1 MKVLNVV
8 KNVFTWLLVA
18 AAVFMMVFTVVSV
31 TTFDRN
37 DRALLGY
44 KAFICRS
51 DSMKA
56 TDFASGDLVFVKEVS
71 PSTIQVGDIIS
82 YRSEEA
88 DTFGETFTHKVRAL
102 TVDEEGQP
110 CFITYGT
117 TTGVDDEM
125 PVKYT
130 QFQGL
135 YKFALPKVG
144 TFFAFL
150 KTTPG
155 YFVCIF
161 LPFMLLI
168 LLQAINTIRL
178 FIKYRKEQMAA
189 LEAERE
195 KIEEERRQ
203 SMEMM
208 KELQALKEQL
218 ASKDAPAEP
227 EQKAEVVEET
237 EAVEETEEAEAE
249 TEAEAEVE
257 PTQEQ

>member
-1 MKVLNVV
+1 MKVLNVI

-18 AAVFMMVFTVVSV
+18 AAACMMVFTVVSV

-37 DRALLGY
+37 DRDLFGY

-56 TDFASGDLVFVKEVS
+56 TDFAAGDLVFVKEVS
-71 PSTIQVGDIIS
+71 PATIKEGDIIS
-82 YRSEEA
+82 YRSEDS
-88 DTFGETFTHKVRAL
+88 DTFGETFTHKVRSL
-102 TVDEEGQP
+102 ITDENGQP

-117 TTGVDDEM
+117 TTGVDDEL

-135 YKFALPKVG
+135 YKFDIPKLG
-144 TFFAFL
+144 TFFSFL

-155 YFVCIF
+155 YFICIF

-168 LLQAINTIRL
+168 LMQGLNTVKVFR
-178 FIKYRKEQMAA
+178 KYRKEQIEEMT
-189 LEAERE
+189 AERE
-195 KIEEERRQ
+195 KLEEERKQ
-203 SMEMM
+203 TAEMM

-218 ASKDAPAEP
+218 ASKDGQQSE
-227 EQKAEVVEET
+227 
-237 EAVEETEEAEAE
+237 
-249 TEAEAEVE
+249 
-257 PTQEQ
+257 

>member
-1 MKVLNVV
+1 MKVLNVL

-18 AAVFMMVFTVVSV
+18 AAACMMVFTVVSV

-37 DRALLGY
+37 DRDLFGF

-71 PSTIQVGDIIS
+71 PATIKVGDIIS
-82 YRSEEA
+82 YRSE
-88 DTFGETFTHKVRAL
+88 DSDSFGETFTHKVRSL
-102 TVDEEGQP
+102 VTNEDGQP

-117 TTGVDDEM
+117 TTGIDDEL

-135 YKFALPKVG
+135 YKFDIPKLG
-144 TFFAFL
+144 TFFTFL

-155 YFVCIF
+155 YFICIF

-168 LLQAINTIRL
+168 LMQGLNTVKL
-178 FIKYRKEQMAA
+178 FRKYRKEQM
-189 LEAERE
+189 EEMTAERE
-195 KIEEERRQ
+195 KLEEERKQ
-203 SMEMM
+203 TAEMM
-208 KELQALKEQL
+208 KELKALKEQL
-218 ASKDAPAEP
+218 AAKDGQTF
-227 EQKAEVVEET
+227 EQ
-237 EAVEETEEAEAE
+237 
-249 TEAEAEVE
+249 
-257 PTQEQ
+257 

>member
-1 MKVLNVV
+1 MKVLNVL

-18 AAVFMMVFTVVSV
+18 VAACMMVFTVVSV

-37 DRALLGY
+37 DRDLFGY

-71 PSTIQVGDIIS
+71 PNTIKVGDIIS
-82 YRSEEA
+82 YRSE
-88 DTFGETFTHKVRAL
+88 DPDSFGETFTHKVRSL
-102 TVDEEGQP
+102 VTNDEGQP

-117 TTGVDDEM
+117 TTGIDDDS

-130 QFQGL
+130 QFQGR
-135 YKFALPKVG
+135 YVFDIPKLG
-144 TFFAFL
+144 TFFTFL

-155 YFVCIF
+155 YFICIF

-168 LLQAINTIRL
+168 FMQGLNTVKL
-178 FIKYRKEQMAA
+178 FRKYKKDQMEELA
-189 LEAERE
+189 AERE

-203 SMEMM
+203 NAEMM

-218 ASKDAPAEP
+218 ASKEGQQS
-227 EQKAEVVEET
+227 E
-237 EAVEETEEAEAE
+237 
-249 TEAEAEVE
+249 
-257 PTQEQ
+257 

>member
-1 MKVLNVV
+1 MKVLNVF

-18 AAVFMMVFTVVSV
+18 AAVCMMVFTVVSV

-37 DRALLGY
+37 DRDLLGY

-56 TDFASGDLVFVKEVS
+56 TDFAAGDLVFVKEVA
-71 PSTIQVGDIIS
+71 PATIKEGDIIS
-82 YRSEEA
+82 YRSEDP
-88 DTFGETFTHKVRAL
+88 DTFGETFTHKVRSL
-102 TVDEEGQP
+102 ITDENGQP

-117 TTGVDDEM
+117 TTGVDDEL

-135 YKFALPKVG
+135 YKFAMPKIG
-144 TFFAFL
+144 TFFTFL

-155 YFVCIF
+155 YFICIF

-168 LLQAINTIRL
+168 LLQGINTVKL
-178 FIKYRKEQMAA
+178 FRRYKKEQM
-189 LEAERE
+189 EEMTAERE
-195 KIEEERRQ
+195 KLEEERKQ
-203 SMEMM
+203 TAEMM

-218 ASKDAPAEP
+218 ASK
-227 EQKAEVVEET
+227 EET
-237 EAVEETEEAEAE
+237 NTEN
-249 TEAEAEVE
+249 
-257 PTQEQ
+257 

>member
-1 MKVLNVV
+1 LNVI
-8 KNVFTWLLVA
+8 KNVFTWLLVVIA
-18 AAVFMMVFTVVSV
+18 ACMMVFTVVSV

-37 DRALLGY
+37 DRDLFGY

-71 PSTIQVGDIIS
+71 PSTIKVGDIIS
-82 YRSEEA
+82 YRSE
-88 DTFGETFTHKVRAL
+88 DPDSFGETFTHKVRSL
-102 TVDEEGQP
+102 VTNDEGQP

-117 TTGVDDEM
+117 TTGIDDDS

-130 QFQGL
+130 QFQGR
-135 YKFALPKVG
+135 YVFDIPKLG
-144 TFFAFL
+144 TFFTFL

-155 YFVCIF
+155 YFICIF

-168 LLQAINTIRL
+168 FMQGLNTVKL
-178 FIKYRKEQMAA
+178 FRKYKKDQMEELA
-189 LEAERE
+189 AERE

-203 SMEMM
+203 NAEMM

-218 ASKDAPAEP
+218 ASKEGQQS
-227 EQKAEVVEET
+227 E
-237 EAVEETEEAEAE
+237 
-249 TEAEAEVE
+249 
-257 PTQEQ
+257 

>member
-1 MKVLNVV
+1 MKVLKVL

-18 AAVFMMVFTVVSV
+18 AAVCMMVFTVVSV

-37 DRALLGY
+37 DRDLFGY

-56 TDFASGDLVFVKEVS
+56 TDFAAGDLVFVKEVS
-71 PSTIQVGDIIS
+71 PATIKEGDIIS
-82 YRSEEA
+82 YRSEDP
-88 DTFGETFTHKVRAL
+88 DTFGETFTHKVRSL
-102 TVDEEGQP
+102 ITDENGQP

-117 TTGVDDEM
+117 TTGVDDEL

-135 YKFALPKVG
+135 YKFDIPKLG
-144 TFFAFL
+144 TFFSFL

-155 YFVCIF
+155 YFICIF

-168 LLQAINTIRL
+168 LMQGLNTVKVFR
-178 FIKYRKEQMAA
+178 KYRKEQM
-189 LEAERE
+189 EEMTAERE
-195 KIEEERRQ
+195 KLEEERKQ
-203 SMEMM
+203 TAEMM

-218 ASKDAPAEP
+218 AAKGQDKP
-227 EQKAEVVEET
+227 EQ
-237 EAVEETEEAEAE
+237 
-249 TEAEAEVE
+249 
-257 PTQEQ
+257 

>member
-1 MKVLNVV
+1 MKVLNVL

-18 AAVFMMVFTVVSV
+18 IAVCMMVFTVVSV

-37 DRALLGY
+37 DRDLFGY

-56 TDFASGDLVFVKEVS
+56 TDFAAGDLVFVKEVA
-71 PSTIQVGDIIS
+71 PATINPGDIIS
-82 YRSEEA
+82 YRSEDP
-88 DTFGETFTHKVRAL
+88 DTFGDTFTHKVRSL
-102 TVDEEGQP
+102 TTNEEGQP

-117 TTGVDDEM
+117 TTGVDDEL

-135 YKFALPKVG
+135 YVFDIPKLG
-144 TFFAFL
+144 TFFTFL

-168 LLQAINTIRL
+168 LIQGLNTVKIFR
-178 FIKYRKEQMAA
+178 KYKKEQMDELKAEREA
-189 LEAERE
+189 LEAERI
-195 KIEEERRQ
+195 KSQ
-203 SMEMM
+203 EMM
-208 KELQALKEQL
+208 SELMKLKEQMGMVTP
-218 ASKDAPAEP
+218 AQNDESIESADSHKDG
-227 EQKAEVVEET
+227 EET
-237 EAVEETEEAEAE
+237 SANSINEENENDK
-249 TEAEAEVE
+249 
-257 PTQEQ
+257 

>member
-1 MKVLNVV
+1 MKVLNVM

-18 AAVFMMVFTVVSV
+18 AAAFMMVFTVVSV

-37 DRALLGY
+37 DRDLFGY

-56 TDFASGDLVFVKEVS
+56 TDFAAGDLVFVQEVS
-71 PSTIQVGDIIS
+71 PNTIKVGDIIS
-82 YRSEEA
+82 YRSE
-88 DTFGETFTHKVRAL
+88 DPDSFGETFTHKVRSLITAE
-102 TVDEEGQP
+102 DGQP

-117 TTGVDDEM
+117 TTNVDDEL

-135 YKFALPKVG
+135 YKFDIPKLG

-155 YFVCIF
+155 YFICIF

-168 LLQAINTIRL
+168 LMQGLNTVKIFR
-178 FIKYRKEQMAA
+178 KYKKEQMEA
-189 LEAERE
+189 LTAERE
-195 KIEEERRQ
+195 KVEEERKQ
-203 SMEMM
+203 AMEMM

-218 ASKDAPAEP
+218 AAKD
-227 EQKAEVVEET
+227 EQK
-237 EAVEETEEAEAE
+237 TEE
-249 TEAEAEVE
+249 
-257 PTQEQ
+257 

>member
-1 MKVLNVV
+1 MKVLNVL

-18 AAVFMMVFTVVSV
+18 AAASMMVFTVVSV

-37 DRALLGY
+37 DRDLFGY

-56 TDFASGDLVFVKEVS
+56 TDFAAGDLVFVKEVS
-71 PSTIQVGDIIS
+71 PNTIKSGDIIS
-82 YRSEEA
+82 YRSEDA
-88 DTFGETFTHKVRAL
+88 DTFGETFTHKVRSL
-102 TVDEEGQP
+102 ITNEEGQP

-117 TTGVDDEM
+117 TTGVDDDL

-135 YKFALPKVG
+135 YKFDIPKLG
-144 TFFAFL
+144 TFFTFL

-155 YFVCIF
+155 YFICIF

-168 LLQAINTIRL
+168 LMQGIDTVKL
-178 FIKYRKEQMAA
+178 FRKYKNEQMDELA
-189 LEAERE
+189 AERE

-203 SMEMM
+203 AAEMM

-218 ASKDAPAEP
+218 ATKDGQSP
-227 EQKAEVVEET
+227 EQ
-237 EAVEETEEAEAE
+237 
-249 TEAEAEVE
+249 
-257 PTQEQ
+257 

>member
-1 MKVLNVV
+1 MNFLKGL
-8 KNVFTWLLVA
+8 KNVLTWLLVV
-18 AAVFMMVFTVVSV
+18 AAVCMMVFTVVSV

-37 DRALLGY
+37 DRDLFGY

-71 PSTIQVGDIIS
+71 PATIKVGDIIS
-82 YRSEEA
+82 YRSEDA
-88 DTFGETFTHKVRAL
+88 TSFGETFTHKVRAI
-102 TVDEEGQP
+102 TTNENGQP

-117 TTGVDDEM
+117 TTGVDDEL

-135 YKFALPKVG
+135 YKFDIPKLG
-144 TFFAFL
+144 TFFTFL

-155 YFVCIF
+155 YFICIF

-168 LLQAINTIRL
+168 LMQGLNTVKAFR
-178 FIKYRKEQMAA
+178 KYKKEQM
-189 LEAERE
+189 EEMTAEKE
-195 KIEEERRQ
+195 KLEEERRQ
-203 SMEMM
+203 TAEMM

-218 ASKDAPAEP
+218 AAKDGQQSE
-227 EQKAEVVEET
+227 
-237 EAVEETEEAEAE
+237 
-249 TEAEAEVE
+249 
-257 PTQEQ
+257 

>member
-1 MKVLNVV
+1 MKVLNVL
-8 KNVFTWLLVA
+8 KNVFAWLLVV
-18 AAVFMMVFTVVSV
+18 AAVCMMLFTVVSV

-56 TDFASGDLVFVKEVS
+56 TDFASGDLVFVKDVS
-71 PSTIQVGDIIS
+71 PSTIKVGDIIS
-82 YRSEEA
+82 YRSEDPE
-88 DTFGETFTHKVRAL
+88 TFGETFTHKVRSL
-102 TVDEEGQP
+102 TTNEEGQP

-117 TTGVDDEM
+117 TTGVDDEL

-135 YKFALPKVG
+135 YKFDIPKVG
-144 TFFAFL
+144 VFFTFL

-155 YFVCIF
+155 YFICIF

-168 LLQAINTIRL
+168 LMQGLNTVKVFR
-178 FIKYRKEQMAA
+178 KYRKEQMEG
-189 LEAERE
+189 LQEERA
-195 KIEEERRQ
+195 KLEEERRQ

-218 ASKDAPAEP
+218 AAKDGQALENTPENMP
-227 EQKAEVVEET
+227 EQT
-237 EAVEETEEAEAE
+237 
-249 TEAEAEVE
+249 
-257 PTQEQ
+257 PQQ

>member
-1 MKVLNVV
+1 MKVLKVLM
-8 KNVFTWLLVA
+8 NVFTWLLVA
-18 AAVFMMVFTVVSV
+18 TAVCMMVFTVVSV

-37 DRALLGY
+37 DRDLFGY

-71 PSTIQVGDIIS
+71 PATIKVGDIIS
-82 YRSEEA
+82 YRSEDA
-88 DTFGETFTHKVRAL
+88 DTFGETFTHKVRAI
-102 TVDEEGQP
+102 TTNENGQP

-117 TTGVDDEM
+117 TTGVDDEL

-135 YKFALPKVG
+135 YKFDIPKLG
-144 TFFAFL
+144 TFFSFL

-155 YFVCIF
+155 YFICIF

-168 LLQAINTIRL
+168 LMQGLNTVKVFR
-178 FIKYRKEQMAA
+178 KYKKEQM
-189 LEAERE
+189 EEMTAEKE
-195 KIEEERRQ
+195 KLEEERRQ
-203 SMEMM
+203 TAEMM

-218 ASKDAPAEP
+218 AAKDGQQSE
-227 EQKAEVVEET
+227 
-237 EAVEETEEAEAE
+237 
-249 TEAEAEVE
+249 
-257 PTQEQ
+257 

>member
-1 MKVLNVV
+1 MKVLKVLM
-8 KNVFTWLLVA
+8 NVFTWLLVA
-18 AAVFMMVFTVVSV
+18 TAVCMMVFTVVSV

-37 DRALLGY
+37 DRDLFGY

-71 PSTIQVGDIIS
+71 PATIKVGDIIS
-82 YRSEEA
+82 YRSE
-88 DTFGETFTHKVRAL
+88 DPDSFGETFTHKVRSL
-102 TVDEEGQP
+102 ITDENGQP

-117 TTGVDDEM
+117 TTGVDDEL

-135 YKFALPKVG
+135 YKFDIPKLG

-155 YFVCIF
+155 YFICIF

-168 LLQAINTIRL
+168 LMQGLSTVKL
-178 FIKYRKEQMAA
+178 FRKYKKEQMEELAT
-189 LEAERE
+189 ERE

-203 SMEMM
+203 AAEMM
-208 KELQALKEQL
+208 KELQQLKEQL
-218 ASKDAPAEP
+218 ASKDGQQSE
-227 EQKAEVVEET
+227 
-237 EAVEETEEAEAE
+237 
-249 TEAEAEVE
+249 
-257 PTQEQ
+257 

>member
-1 MKVLNVV
+1 MKVLKVL
-8 KNVFTWLLVA
+8 KNVFTWLLVV
-18 AAVFMMVFTVVSV
+18 AAVCMMVFTVVSV

-37 DRALLGY
+37 DRDLFGY

-56 TDFASGDLVFVKEVS
+56 TDFAAGDLVFVKEVS
-71 PSTIQVGDIIS
+71 PATIKEGDIIS
-82 YRSEEA
+82 YRSEDP
-88 DTFGETFTHKVRAL
+88 DTFGETFTHKVRSL
-102 TVDEEGQP
+102 ITDENGQP

-117 TTGVDDEM
+117 TTGVDDEL

-135 YKFALPKVG
+135 YKFDIPKLG
-144 TFFAFL
+144 TFFTFL

-155 YFVCIF
+155 YFICIF

-168 LLQAINTIRL
+168 LMQGIDTVKL
-178 FIKYRKEQMAA
+178 FRKYKNEQMDELA
-189 LEAERE
+189 AERE

-203 SMEMM
+203 AAEMM

-218 ASKDAPAEP
+218 ATKDGQSP
-227 EQKAEVVEET
+227 EQ
-237 EAVEETEEAEAE
+237 
-249 TEAEAEVE
+249 
-257 PTQEQ
+257 

>member
-1 MKVLNVV
+1 MKVLKVL

-18 AAVFMMVFTVVSV
+18 AAVCMMVFTVVSV

-37 DRALLGY
+37 DRDLFGY

-71 PSTIQVGDIIS
+71 PATIKEGDIIS
-82 YRSEEA
+82 YRSEDT
-88 DTFGETFTHKVRAL
+88 DTFGETFTHKVRSL
-102 TVDEEGQP
+102 TTNEEGQP

-117 TTGVDDEM
+117 TTGVDDEL

-130 QFQGL
+130 QFQGI
-135 YKFALPKVG
+135 YKFDIPKLG
-144 TFFAFL
+144 TFFSFL

-155 YFVCIF
+155 YFICIF

-168 LLQAINTIRL
+168 LMQGVNTVKL
-178 FIKYRKEQMAA
+178 FRKYKKEQMEEMAA
-189 LEAERE
+189 EREQLEAER
-195 KIEEERRQ
+195 RQ
-203 SMEMM
+203 TAEMM

-218 ASKDAPAEP
+218 AAKDGQTP
-227 EQKAEVVEET
+227 EQ
-237 EAVEETEEAEAE
+237 
-249 TEAEAEVE
+249 
-257 PTQEQ
+257 